1 MNVKKSFAN
10 LNLGSKFTVL
20 LSLVFLLGIT
30 FSGSALAT
38 LINHNAQNQIRS
50 EAEVLMKTLNS
61 VRNYTNTQVSQ
72 YLVNYSETE
81 FLPQSIPSYAVREVF
96 EILRSDTLWEN
107 FFYKDAALNPTNR
120 RDKADQFETE
130 LVEYLQQ
137 NLEVKE
143 LSGFINN
150 NGSTENL
157 FYIARPFSITQESCL
172 ECHSTP
178 DKAPPS
184 MLAIYGSENG
194 FNWELNKIL
203 GVQIIYVPA
212 SKVFQVAKQS
222 IFLIIGVVVIVFA
235 AAIFLTNYWLN
246 RYIVRPLKR
255 MTRVAEAVSKGDM
268 EAEFTT
274 SYQDEVA
281 TLAEAFKRMKTSY
294 VLAMKQLKRRRNLG

>member
-10 LNLGSKFTVL
+10 LKLGSKFTVL
-20 LSLVFLLGIT
+20 LSIVFLLGIT

-38 LINHNAQNQIRS
+38 LINQNAQNQIRS
-50 EAEVLMKTLNS
+50 EAEILMKTLNS
-61 VRNYTNTQVSQ
+61 VRNYTNTEVSQ
-72 YLVNYSETE
+72 YLVNYSETK
-81 FLPQSIPSYAVREVF
+81 FLPESIPSYAVREVF
-96 EILRSDTLWEN
+96 EILRSDALWQD

-130 LVEYLQQ
+130 LVEYLRQ

-143 LSGFINN
+143 LSGFRNS
-150 NGSTENL
+150 NGSAENL

-194 FNWELNKIL
+194 FGWELNKIL

-212 SKVFQVAKQS
+212 SQVFQIAKKS
-222 IFLIIGVVVIVFA
+222 TFLIIGVVVIVFA
-235 AAIFLTNYWLN
+235 AAIFLTNYWLK

-255 MTRVAEAVSKGDM
+255 ITRVAEAVSTGDM
-268 EAEFTT
+268 EAEFAT
-274 SYQDEVA
+274 SSQDEVG
-281 TLAEAFKRMKTSY
+281 TLAEAFKRMKTSL
-294 VLAMKQLKRRRNLG
+294 VLAMKRLERYRNLG